1 MVKKH
6 RKKTPFEHDDQVG
19 KSIDEIIDMNIYS
32 NNDNNNSNDDEE
44 IGRPHGTE
52 IIDKHN
58 SLSWTSEDDDER
70 GVRSTANDDKR
81 PTTILYVSD
90 NIEKSGQEDNVE
102 KEADEK
108 VDDNG
113 STPHFDKEEKISD
126 TVNKKSEADVT
137 NVNEDDNIG
146 ESKDVDKS
154 QVDRNDGM
162 VNDDGGENV
171 EKTEGEQPDS
181 PATSL
186 SLAPKISSSHLT
198 LNEGNVNDRSQVGE
212 SNLSTDTTLEPSATL
227 SPELLTIPSMNSL
240 GSGKRYLSPRASPLQ
255 HFLHGSNTNS
265 QASSPRLLN
274 MPDLSDD
281 EDDNSA
287 HCKKAGA
294 IHVVGMSS
302 IFRENK
308 EEAKDEE
315 DIPEIHACGSSVTE
329 VTSNVDGLLK
339 QTGSSFDDILE
350 PLPLEK
356 AATNDLVCLP
366 YKLDPI
372 ESLSRTSTP
381 LSELRGSIPL
391 KNVESYKSTDRSLS
405 SNISYF
411 SYEDVSVA
419 SEECEMCAIC
429 ICPYEEGDIR
439 IFSKRCPRKLSLC
452 DVCLDIS
459 FHMTNPFDS
468 SPSSHHNELHILL
481 DVFHKE
487 CILEWLVKS
496 HNECPCCR
504 VDMVTKTEITMVSQ
518 SLIGTDRLAQ
528 AMAAVGSEMQQAPPF
543 RVRGSRMARQMM
555 NRARAQRRRS
565 GEAAESTT
573 SETPMSPN
581 ANWLWSARFANEG
594 PPSTP
599 RRSNSVSSSSNNV
612 SSNDDFQQPRTINPS
627 RSSDAIMN
635 PHEIASAPVTPTTA
649 NGGGGVSIHNHST
662 IHTSAGSLFS
672 SNNSMIHD
680 HWQQQSARR
689 RARNQ
694 TAPITL
700 SPNRAHSAWS
710 RQRPRA
716 LTSPTR
722 RRLRTNSSTEESLPV
737 TVLPLSP
744 PSSSSRLH
752 SNWQNE
758 QN

>member
-1 MVKKH
+1 
-6 RKKTPFEHDDQVG
+6 
-19 KSIDEIIDMNIYS
+19 
-32 NNDNNNSNDDEE
+32 
-44 IGRPHGTE
+44 
-52 IIDKHN
+52 
-58 SLSWTSEDDDER
+58 
-70 GVRSTANDDKR
+70 
-81 PTTILYVSD
+81 
-90 NIEKSGQEDNVE
+90 
-102 KEADEK
+102 
-108 VDDNG
+108 
-113 STPHFDKEEKISD
+113 
-126 TVNKKSEADVT
+126 
-137 NVNEDDNIG
+137 
-146 ESKDVDKS
+146 
-154 QVDRNDGM
+154 
-162 VNDDGGENV
+162 
-171 EKTEGEQPDS
+171 
-181 PATSL
+181 
-186 SLAPKISSSHLT
+186 
-198 LNEGNVNDRSQVGE
+198 
-212 SNLSTDTTLEPSATL
+212 
-227 SPELLTIPSMNSL
+227 
-240 GSGKRYLSPRASPLQ
+240 
-255 HFLHGSNTNS
+255 
-265 QASSPRLLN
+265 
-274 MPDLSDD
+274 
-281 EDDNSA
+281 
-287 HCKKAGA
+287 
-294 IHVVGMSS
+294 
-302 IFRENK
+302 
-308 EEAKDEE
+308 
-315 DIPEIHACGSSVTE
+315 
-329 VTSNVDGLLK
+329 
-339 QTGSSFDDILE
+339 
-350 PLPLEK
+350 
-356 AATNDLVCLP
+356 
-366 YKLDPI
+366 
-372 ESLSRTSTP
+372 
-381 LSELRGSIPL
+381 
-391 KNVESYKSTDRSLS
+391 
-405 SNISYF
+405 
-411 SYEDVSVA
+411 
-419 SEECEMCAIC
+419 MCAIC

-439 IFSKRCPRKLSLC
+439 IFSKRCPRKLLC
-452 DVCLDIS
+452 CAYDVFRIFL

-468 SPSSHHNELHILL
+468 SPFLHHDLCVLL

-543 RVRGSRMARQMM
+543 RVRGSQMARQMM

-565 GEAAESTT
+565 GEAAEYTT

-581 ANWLWSARFANEG
+581 ANWLWSVRFANEG

-612 SSNDDFQQPRTINPS
+612 SSNDVFQQPRTINPS

-680 HWQQQSARR
+680 HWQQQSPSR

-722 RRLRTNSSTEESLPV
+722 RRLPTNSSTEESLPV

-744 PSSSSRLH
+744 PPSSSSSRLH